1 MSWSATCTSWI
12 PGRPGQEGAEHG
24 VRVELRVLQRGP
36 LKGSIYSAQPI
47 EVGRPIWRA
56 DLLETVDGRPG
67 SFDRTHHHPVFRD
80 WNPTSRVF
88 TRELSADPLGWLG
101 EQLADLDALLAAAGF
116 PPDAGPD
123 DADRLRGV
131 APEIVDAARRLLD
144 QVRRRAGHRPDTTRP
159 RTTRPRAGPT
169 SVAIRRRLALG
180 GRDVASDATR
190 RLILLRHAKSDWP
203 DVPDRDRPLA
213 KRGRRD
219 APRIG
224 RWLHEHGYQPDV
236 VVVSAATRTRQ
247 TWDLVA
253 PELGGSPAVHFEPRA
268 YAASALTLL
277 YLAQELPAR
286 YRTALLIAHNP
297 GLSEL
302 AASLAAPPES
312 DRAAGPPES
321 DRATGKTTARAR
333 PSASP
338 PPPSP
343 SSSSPATG
351 PASPPATPAS
361 SASPPP
367 PTCNPGTPSGCD
379 TGISGS
385 IRRSAQAGSAQV

>member
-1 MSWSATCTSWI
+1 M
-12 PGRPGQEGAEHG
+12 
-24 VRVELRVLQRGP
+24 
-36 LKGSIYSAQPI
+36 
-47 EVGRPIWRA
+47 
-56 DLLETVDGRPG
+56 
-67 SFDRTHHHPVFRD
+67 
-80 WNPTSRVF
+80 
-88 TRELSADPLGWLG
+88 
-101 EQLADLDALLAAAGF
+101 
-116 PPDAGPD
+116 
-123 DADRLRGV
+123 
-131 APEIVDAARRLLD
+131 
-144 QVRRRAGHRPDTTRP
+144 
-159 RTTRPRAGPT
+159 
-169 SVAIRRRLALG
+169 
-180 GRDVASDATR
+180 ASDTTR

-302 AASLAAPPES
+302 ATSLAAPPES
-312 DRAAGPPES
+312 DSAAGL
-321 DRATGKTTARAR
+321 A
-333 PSASP
+333 
-338 PPPSP
+338 
-343 SSSSPATG
+343 ATG
-351 PASPPATPAS
+351 PAATGTAVNDSPRPAISLPTAAVAVFEFTGDWPSLTPGHARLINLTTPADLDS
-361 SASPPP
+361 
-367 PTCNPGTPSGCD
+367 GTS
-379 TGISGS
+379 
-385 IRRSAQAGSAQV
+385 